1 MKHRGSTG
9 NRDSLFIGW
18 ERWRRNWLARMP
30 RENRKIHMIQNLLRK
45 LGLVPTLQQPALRL
59 LNLGCGGHF
68 HPDWVNV
75 DIVPQDPQV
84 MQHDLQSRL
93 PFENSSFA
101 AVYHSHVLEHIP
113 KNQAA
118 AFLGECHRVL
128 APGGVLRV
136 VVPDLEMITRLYL
149 KYLDEAVAGDEEAAK
164 RHEWMTLELLDQLA
178 REESGGEM
186 LKYWQLN
193 PMPAEDYV
201 IERMGR
207 EVLNYV
213 NPYRALLS
221 DHAPETAAPEP
232 PQADA
237 EQVGRFRLGGEVH
250 KWMYDR
256 RSVRVLLEQ
265 CGFLEFKVCK
275 ADESR
280 ILDFNTYGLDIH
292 GDGPIRKPDSL
303 FVEAIKP

>member
-1 MKHRGSTG
+1 
-9 NRDSLFIGW
+9 
-18 ERWRRNWLARMP
+18 
-30 RENRKIHMIQNLLRK
+30 MIRNLLKK
-45 LGLVPTLQQPALRL
+45 LGLAPSPRQPAPRL
-59 LNLGCGGHF
+59 LNLGCGRHF
-68 HPDWVNV
+68 HPDWINV

-84 MQHDLQSRL
+84 MRHDLQSRL
-93 PFENSSFA
+93 PFEEASFA

-113 KNQAA
+113 KSQAA
-118 AFLGECHRVL
+118 AFLRECRRVL

-136 VVPDLEMITRLYL
+136 VVPDLEMIARLYL
-149 KYLDEAVAGDEEAAK
+149 KHLDEAVAGDGEAAK

-186 LKYWQLN
+186 LKYWQQN

-207 EVLNYV
+207 EVLNYLA
-213 NPYRALLS
+213 PYRASLP
-221 DHAPETAAPEP
+221 DGAPAPPASEP

-256 RSVRVLLEQ
+256 LSLRVLLEV
-265 CGFLEFKVCK
+265 CGFEEFKVCK

-280 ILDFNTYGLDIH
+280 IPDFTGYGLDMLD
-292 GDGPIRKPDSL
+292 DGSIRKPDSL
-303 FVEAIKP
+303 FVEVTRP

>member
-1 MKHRGSTG
+1 
-9 NRDSLFIGW
+9 
-18 ERWRRNWLARMP
+18 
-30 RENRKIHMIQNLLRK
+30 MIQNLLRK
-45 LGLVPTLQQPALRL
+45 LGLAPTTQQPPLRL

-68 HPDWVNV
+68 HPNWVNV
-75 DIVPQDPQV
+75 DIAPQDPQV
-84 MQHDLQSRL
+84 MEHDLQARL
-93 PFENSSFA
+93 PFEDASFA

-113 KNQAA
+113 KRQAA
-118 AFLGECHRVL
+118 AFLNECHRVL

-136 VVPDLEMITRLYL
+136 VVPDLEMIARLYL

-186 LKYWQLN
+186 LKYWQQN

-207 EVLNYV
+207 EVLNYLT
-213 NPYRALLS
+213 PYRAAFP
-221 DHAPETAAPEP
+221 DRAPEIPAPEAAL
-232 PQADA
+232 ADP
-237 EQVGRFRLGGEVH
+237 EQIGRFRLGGEVH

-256 RSVRVLLEQ
+256 RSLRALLEK
-265 CGFLEFKVCK
+265 CGFREFDVCK

-280 ILDFNTYGLDIH
+280 ISNFKSYGLDLH
-292 GDGPIRKPDSL
+292 GDGSIRKPDSL